1 MKLEQQLSDA
11 EVITTH
17 DRLNEILEKPRDGTK
32 YIYHRGEIAIDKL
45 KNKDLKY
52 ISFLVNRF
60 AEKKLLMPFQ
70 KRLKEGYSIY
80 FFVR

>member
-11 EVITTH
+11 EVITTS
-17 DRLNEILEKPRDGTK
+17 DRLHEILQRPRDGTK
-32 YIYHRGEIAIDKL
+32 YIYHHGEIAIDKS
-45 KNKDLKY
+45 KNKDLNY

-60 AEKKLLMPFQ
+60 AEQRLLMPFQ
-70 KRLKEGYSIY
+70 KRMKEGYSIY